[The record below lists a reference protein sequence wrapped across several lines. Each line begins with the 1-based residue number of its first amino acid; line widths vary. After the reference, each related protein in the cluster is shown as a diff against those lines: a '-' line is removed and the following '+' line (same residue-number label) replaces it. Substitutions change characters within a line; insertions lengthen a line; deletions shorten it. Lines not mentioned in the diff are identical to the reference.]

1 MKFLLLAFITIMA
14 SSFTYAHCGGC
25 EGSSHHE
32 PQGSRFTRMYSGKHQ
47 KHAKKKCSLEGKKC
61 ASKKKCSVKG
71 KKCASKKKCSV
82 KGKSCCETKKCSLKK
97 KKCCS
102 GKKSHRNKHSKSSK
116 HHHKH

>member
-32 PQGSRFTRMYSGKHQ
+32 PQGSRFTRMYSGKHA
-47 KHAKKKCSLEGKKC
+47 KHGKKKCPLKKKKHCSEEKKCSLKKEKCCSGKKHC
-61 ASKKKCSVKG
+61 SLKKKKHCSEKKKCSVKG
-71 KKCASKKKCSV
+71 KK
-82 KGKSCCETKKCSLKK
+82 
-97 KKCCS
+97 
-102 GKKSHRNKHSKSSK
+102 SHG